1 MLLQDDWSRLI
12 PVGGLLFLIFGTWLC
27 SAHRPVLESTCQP
40 LTGSSLPVTARQ
52 HVSWRPVITGILL
65 QVLLSDLAKE
75 NELEIEELL
84 PRLVYYADELRLAA
98 LQRLR

>member
-1 MLLQDDWSRLI
+1 M
-12 PVGGLLFLIFGTWLC
+12 
-27 SAHRPVLESTCQP
+27 
-40 LTGSSLPVTARQ
+40 
-52 HVSWRPVITGILL
+52 SWRPVITGILL